1 MGTLS
6 SAYEIDRREEPTMAT
21 TTTTQARRRNGGT
34 ADETAEFG
42 MEATRNAQ
50 ETLLRSLRTGVDT
63 ALTFTDVGQRVG
75 RELLSLTVT
84 GAKQMLQMM
93 AEVQGSTLD
102 ALQAGLV
109 PWTDGHP
116 AYRGWQRL
124 VDGSAQAVS
133 RFAETMQG
141 TAEEGTE
148 RIKQAVDV
156 MADQIKEG
164 TTQLGQTV
172 EEESNRTRAAAA
184 RS

>member
-1 MGTLS
+1 
-6 SAYEIDRREEPTMAT
+6 MAT
-21 TTTTQARRRNGGT
+21 TTTTTQSRRRNGGT
-34 ADETAEFG
+34 PDEAAEFG

-50 ETLLRSLRTGVDT
+50 ETMLRSLRAGVDT

-93 AEVQGSTLD
+93 AEVEGSTLD

-124 VDGSAQAVS
+124 VDGGAQAVS

-164 TTQLGQTV
+164 TVQLGQTV
-172 EEESNRTRAAAA
+172 EDETNRTRAAAS

>member
-1 MGTLS
+1 
-6 SAYEIDRREEPTMAT
+6 MAT

-50 ETLLRSLRTGVDT
+50 ETLIRSMRTGVDT
-63 ALTFTDVGQRVG
+63 ALTFADVGQRVS
-75 RELLSLTVT
+75 RELMSLTVT
-84 GAKQMLQMM
+84 GTKQMLQLM
-93 AEVQGSTLD
+93 AEMQGSTLD

-109 PWTDGHP
+109 PWSEGHP
-116 AYRGWQRL
+116 ANRGWQRL

-148 RIKQAVDV
+148 RIKRAVDV

-164 TTQLGQTV
+164 TTQLGQAV
-172 EEESNRTRAAAA
+172 EEETNRTRAASS

>member
-1 MGTLS
+1 
-6 SAYEIDRREEPTMAT
+6 MAT
-21 TTTTQARRRNGGT
+21 TTTTPTRRRNGGS
-34 ADETAEFG
+34 AEDTTDLG
-42 MEATRNAQ
+42 MEATRTAQ

-63 ALTFTDVGQRVG
+63 ALTFTDVGQRVS
-75 RELLSLTVT
+75 REIMALSVT
-84 GAKQMLQMM
+84 GAKQMLQLM

-102 ALQAGLV
+102 AIQAGLV
-109 PWTDGHP
+109 PWSDGSP
-116 AYRGWQRL
+116 AFKGWQRL
-124 VDGSAQAVS
+124 VDGSATAVS

-164 TTQLGQTV
+164 TVQLGQAA
-172 EEESNRTRAAAA
+172 EEESNRTRAAAG

>member
-1 MGTLS
+1 
-6 SAYEIDRREEPTMAT
+6 MAT
-21 TTTTQARRRNGGT
+21 TTTTQSRRRNGGA
-34 ADETAEFG
+34 ADETTEFG

-50 ETLLRSLRTGVDT
+50 ETLFRSVRAGVDT
-63 ALTFTDVGQRVG
+63 ALTFTDVGQRIS
-75 RELLSLTVT
+75 RELMSLTVT

-93 AEVQGSTLD
+93 AEMQGSALD
-102 ALQAGLV
+102 ALQAGYA
-109 PWTDGHP
+109 PDGRP
-116 AYRGWQRL
+116 AFAGWQRL

-141 TAEEGTE
+141 TAEEGTD

-164 TTQLGQTV
+164 STMLGQAV
-172 EEESNRTRAAAA
+172 EEETNRTRAAAS

>member
-1 MGTLS
+1 
-6 SAYEIDRREEPTMAT
+6 MAT
-21 TTTTQARRRNGGT
+21 STTTQTRRRNGGT
-34 ADETAEFG
+34 PEEAAEFG

-50 ETLLRSLRTGVDT
+50 ETMLRSLRTGVDT
-63 ALTFTDVGQRVG
+63 ALTFTDVGQRVS
-75 RELLSLTVT
+75 RELMSLTVT
-84 GAKQMLQMM
+84 GAKQMLQLM

-102 ALQAGLV
+102 ALQAGLL
-109 PWTDGHP
+109 PWADGQP
-116 AYRGWQRL
+116 GFRGWQRL
-124 VDGSAQAVS
+124 VDGSAQAMS

-164 TTQLGQTV
+164 TTQLGQAV
-172 EEESNRTRAAAA
+172 EEESNRTKAAAA

>member
-1 MGTLS
+1 
-6 SAYEIDRREEPTMAT
+6 MAT
-21 TTTTQARRRNGGT
+21 TTSTPARRRNGGT
-34 ADETAEFG
+34 PDEGADFG

-63 ALTFTDVGQRVG
+63 ALTFTDVSQRVS
-75 RELLSLTVT
+75 RELLSLSVT

-93 AEVQGSTLD
+93 AEMQGSTLD

-109 PWTDGHP
+109 PWAEGSP

-124 VDGSAQAVS
+124 VDGGAQAVS

-164 TTQLGQTV
+164 TIQLGQTV
-172 EEESNRTRAAAA
+172 EDETNRTRAAAS

>member
-1 MGTLS
+1 
-6 SAYEIDRREEPTMAT
+6 MAT
-21 TTTTQARRRNGGT
+21 TTSTPTRRRNGGT
-34 ADETAEFG
+34 PDEAADFG

-63 ALTFTDVGQRVG
+63 ALTFTDVSQRVS

-93 AEVQGSTLD
+93 AEMQGSTLD

-109 PWTDGHP
+109 PWAEGSP

-124 VDGSAQAVS
+124 VDGSAHAVG

-164 TTQLGQTV
+164 TVQLGQTV
-172 EEESNRTRAAAA
+172 EDETNRTRAAAS